1 MKQVLTHSGAD
12 EMRSAHIGT
21 ERPKHVLIIGA
32 GASGLI
38 AAVCAARAGA
48 EVTVLEHRSE
58 AGIKLSITGNGR
70 CNYTNTDIRP
80 EHYHCSDP
88 DFIRTVLGSFGY
100 EDALRFFE
108 ELGIRPEIRHYGF
121 DESGYVYPSG
131 MNAAGFRDVIYQE
144 AVRLG
149 VKFCFEM
156 PDAKVIEKGLNTLND
171 GLSSDNEGLSPDSG
185 RPADAPSF
193 HTKTDTALIL
203 AAGSNAYPSTG
214 SDSSVYPLIRRLG
227 LEFHSFLPALCGLY
241 SKDPLLKEW
250 KGRRVRGKVVL
261 EILENPNDSG
271 AGHENAGCTNADP
284 VESNEAEGEIQFTEH
299 SISGIPVMQ
308 VSRYAAI
315 ALKKGRSVRLTVCGR
330 TAEESLSL
338 SGGHTF
344 DIHRTAGF
352 DRSQVCSG
360 GIDISEVDPSTM
372 EVRRCPGVYVCGEL
386 LDVDGDCG
394 GYNLHFAWATGR
406 LAGISAAGSRL

>member
-1 MKQVLTHSGAD
+1 MKKA
-12 EMRSAHIGT
+12 
-21 ERPKHVLIIGA
+21 VLIIGA

-38 AAVCAARAGA
+38 AAVCAAQAGA

-108 ELGIRPEIRHYGF
+108 ELGIRPEVRHYGF

-131 MNAAGFRDVIYQE
+131 MNAAGFRDVLYQE

-156 PDAKVIEKGLNTLND
+156 PDAEVIEAAMEVVSI
-171 GLSSDNEGLSPDSG
+171 SSS
-185 RPADAPSF
+185 
-193 HTKTDTALIL
+193 ALIL

-214 SDSSVYPLIRRLG
+214 SDSSVYPLIRRLS

-241 SKDPLLKEW
+241 SKDLLLEEW

-261 EILENPNDSG
+261 EILGNPNDSG
-271 AGHENAGCTNADP
+271 AEHGNAGCINAGP
-284 VESNEAEGEIQFTEH
+284 VESYASEGEIQFTEH

-308 VSRYAAI
+308 ISRYAAI
-315 ALKKGRSVRLTVCGR
+315 ALKKGLSVKLSVSGR
-330 TAEESLSL
+330 TAEESLNL

-360 GIDISEVDPSTM
+360 GIDVSEVDPSTM